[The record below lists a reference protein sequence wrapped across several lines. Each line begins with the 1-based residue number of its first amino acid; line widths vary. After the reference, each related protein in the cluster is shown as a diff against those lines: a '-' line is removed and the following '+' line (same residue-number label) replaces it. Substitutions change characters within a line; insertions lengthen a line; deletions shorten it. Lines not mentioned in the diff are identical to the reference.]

1 MQREMAMD
9 GIQIHAKF
17 TSLSERRSCKRESP
31 GARISEPAQRKTRR
45 EVASLL
51 LGIAACVLVS
61 LGTGGALL
69 FLNIAR

>member
-17 TSLSERRSCKRESP
+17 TSLSERRSCERESP
-31 GARISEPAQRKTRR
+31 GARTAEPAQRKAGR
-45 EVASLL
+45 EVARLL
-51 LGIAACVLVS
+51 LGIAACMLVS
-61 LGTGGALL
+61 LGAGVTLL